1 MNVCIRSLWWTS
13 PGLALQ
19 NMPTSWKRCLAYD
32 WEDFTRVNMKKPI
45 WLQLPFLK
53 HSIYSQS
60 SWYKRGELVQ
70 LLSSS
75 SSSST
80 MPFETALAESLSY
93 KGEFCLSGV
102 WTEGLWSKV
111 PWFSW
116 LRYCPE
122 ELVDGS
128 SASAWMEFWEDS
140 GGKVSNNDT
149 KIRLK
154 QLNLYA

>member
-1 MNVCIRSLWWTS
+1 MCIRSLWWTS
-13 PGLALQ
+13 PGLAFQ
-19 NMPTSWKRCLAYD
+19 NMPTSCKRCLAYD

-45 WLQLPFLK
+45 WLQLPFQK
-53 HSIYSQS
+53 PSIYSQS
-60 SWYKRGELVQ
+60 SWYKWGGLVQ
-70 LLSSS
+70 LPSSS

-80 MPFETALAESLSY
+80 MPFGTGLAHSLSY
-93 KGEFCLSGV
+93 KGEFWSAADFCLSGV
-102 WTEGLWSKV
+102 WAEVLWSKV

-140 GGKVSNNDT
+140 GGGESIK
-149 KIRLK
+149 
-154 QLNLYA
+154 